1 MVLAFRGRNYRISI
15 AIDFGTARSGYA
27 YQFFEDNGAKDPIFR
42 NRWPDTNEFYPK
54 TPTEI
59 LFRPDGSVEAW
70 GHSARKRF
78 TQLRE
83 EASEKGY
90 VLIENFKTLL
100 HDGKDRDQDGPFI
113 MREGKKFSVMRLI
126 AEFLRRIKEVALKDI
141 AETLGGEGLLDE
153 NEIRWCLTV
162 PAVWREDSK
171 QIMSRA
177 AQLAGLIGEGTQEA
191 ERLLLVLE
199 PEAAAVHCQQVM
211 MRKNE
216 GGLESGKAI
225 MIVDAGGGTVD
236 TTVHE
241 VRLGEGLDELVPC
254 GGGLHGSKYVD
265 RNFREFLA
273 RKLCAEAMDEFETQW
288 PVEYAKLMSETWEN
302 IKCSYDADPNWR
314 SSIEMPRRLEK
325 ILETSFPEVLERLAN
340 VQGGDNTVIRLTYDV
355 MEAIFKSVVD
365 QLIGKVRNQFTALE
379 DRRCDILFLVGGFAE
394 SPVLKQRIQDEFGDR
409 VERIVIPDRP
419 GAAVLQGAAS
429 FGVNPGV
436 VIARRSRLTYG
447 TQSMMDFDEQLDHE
461 HGQRVSARE
470 RSRIFGTDFSLDGCR
485 NRFDI
490 FVAAGERV
498 PSNASVTRGYI
509 IPSNATELTIK
520 FLSTINPEVR
530 YINLEKDEITELSQV
545 DIRFPFESPDG
556 SPKPMNIE
564 VQFGQSQIIA
574 YVIDPISGNRER
586 CEFRFSYTY

>member
-1 MVLAFRGRNYRISI
+1 MTSSFRGRNYRIAI

-27 YQFFEDNGAKDPIFR
+27 YQFFEDKDAKDPIFR
-42 NRWPDTNEFYPK
+42 NKWPDTNEFYPK
-54 TPTEI
+54 TLTEI

-70 GHSARKRF
+70 GHTARKRF

-90 VLIENFKTLL
+90 ILIENFKTLL

-113 MREGKKFSVMRLI
+113 MREGKKFSVVKLI
-126 AEFLRRIKEVALKDI
+126 AEFLQRVKEVALNDI

-171 QIMSRA
+171 QIMRRA

-211 MRKNE
+211 MRQNQVA
-216 GGLESGKAI
+216 LESGKAI

-236 TTVHE
+236 ITVHE

-273 RKLCAEAMDEFETQW
+273 RKLCAEAMDEFEIQW

-302 IKCSYDADPNWR
+302 IKCSYDAAPNWR

-325 ILETSFPEVLERLAN
+325 ILETSFPEVLDRLAD
-340 VQGGDNTVIRLTYDV
+340 VQGGDNTVIRLTHDD

-379 DRRCDILFLVGGFAE
+379 DRHCDILFLVGGFAE

-409 VERIVIPDRP
+409 VERVIIPDRP

-436 VIARRSRLTYG
+436 VIARRSTLTYG
-447 TQSMMDFDEQLDHE
+447 KGCMSPFENGIDPEGKRIPKE
-461 HGQRVSARE
+461 VVSK
-470 RSRIFGTDFSLDGCR
+470 IFQQEEYCDYCNG
-485 NRFDI
+485 RFDI
-490 FVAAGERV
+490 FVAAGDRV
-498 PSNASVTRGYI
+498 PSDAIVTRSYQ
-509 IPSNATELTIK
+509 IPPNETELTVT
-520 FLSTINPEVR
+520 FLSTVNPKVR
-530 YINLEKDEITELSQV
+530 YVDEEGVTEIAQV
-545 DIRFPFESPDG
+545 DLRLPFAATGKSAKRME
-556 SPKPMNIE
+556 IE
-564 VQFGQSQIIA
+564 MQFGQSQIIA
-574 YVIDPISGNRER
+574 YAIDPISGNRER
-586 CEFRFSYTY
+586 CEFRFSTSY

>member
-1 MVLAFRGRNYRISI
+1 MVLGFRSKNYRIAI

-27 YQFFEDNGAKDPIFR
+27 YQFFEDKDAKDPIFR
-42 NRWPDTNEFYPK
+42 NKWPDTNEFYPK

-59 LFRPDGSVEAW
+59 LFRPDGAVEAW
-70 GHSARKRF
+70 GHTARKRF

-90 VLIENFKTLL
+90 ILIDNFKTLL

-113 MREGKKFSVMRLI
+113 MREGKKFSVMKLI
-126 AEFLRRIKEVALKDI
+126 AEFLKLVKEVALKDI

-211 MRKNE
+211 MRQNQAA
-216 GGLESGKAI
+216 LESGKTI

-236 TTVHE
+236 ITVHE

-273 RKLCAEAMDEFETQW
+273 RKLCAEAIDEFEAQW

-302 IKCSYDADPNWR
+302 IKCAYDATPNWR

-325 ILETSFPEVLERLAN
+325 ILETSFPEVLDQLAN
-340 VQGGDNTVIRLTYDV
+340 VQGGDNTVICLTHDD
-355 MEAIFKSVVD
+355 MEAIFKAIVD

-394 SPVLKQRIQDEFGDR
+394 SPVIKQRIQDELGDR
-409 VERIVIPDRP
+409 VERVIIPDRP

-436 VIARRSRLTYG
+436 VIARRSTLTYG
-447 TQSMMDFDEQLDHE
+447 KGCMSPFENGKDPEDKRIPKEI
-461 HGQRVSARE
+461 VSK
-470 RSRIFGTDFSLDGCR
+470 IFQQEEDCDYCN

-490 FVAAGERV
+490 FVAAGDR
-498 PSNASVTRGYI
+498 
-509 IPSNATELTIK
+509 IPSDAIVKRSYQIPPNETELTVT
-520 FLSTINPEVR
+520 FLSTANSKAR
-530 YINLEKDEITELSQV
+530 YVDEEGVTEIAQV
-545 DIRFPFESPDG
+545 DLRLPFEATSR
-556 SPKPMNIE
+556 SAKRIE
-564 VQFGQSQIIA
+564 IEMQFGQSQIIA
-574 YVIDPISGNRER
+574 YAIDPISGNRER
-586 CEFRFSYTY
+586 CEFRFSSSF

>member
-1 MVLAFRGRNYRISI
+1 MVLGFRSKNYRIAI

-27 YQFFEDNGAKDPIFR
+27 YQFFEDKDAKDPIFR
-42 NRWPDTNEFYPK
+42 NKWPDTNEFYPK

-70 GHSARKRF
+70 GHTARKRF

-90 VLIENFKTLL
+90 ILIENFKTLL
-100 HDGKDRDQDGPFI
+100 HDGKDWDKDGPFI
-113 MREGKKFSVMRLI
+113 MREGKKFSVMKLI
-126 AEFLRRIKEVALKDI
+126 AEFLKLVKEVALKDI

-153 NEIRWCLTV
+153 HEIRWCLTV

-216 GGLESGKAI
+216 SGLESGKTI

-236 TTVHE
+236 ITVHE
-241 VRLGEGLDELVPC
+241 VKLGEGLDELIPC

-273 RKLCAEAMDEFETQW
+273 RKLCAEAIDEFQAQW

-302 IKCSYDADPNWR
+302 IKCSYDAAPNWR

-325 ILETSFPEVLERLAN
+325 ILEESFPEVLDRLAN
-340 VQGGDNTVIRLTYDV
+340 VQGGDNTVIRLTHDD
-355 MEAIFKSVVD
+355 MEGIFKSVVD

-394 SPVLKQRIQDEFGDR
+394 SPVLKQRIQDEFEDK
-409 VERIVIPDRP
+409 VERVIIPDRP

-436 VIARRSRLTYG
+436 VIARRSTLTYG
-447 TQSMMDFDEQLDHE
+447 KGCMSPFENGKDPEDKRIPKEF
-461 HGQRVSARE
+461 VSKLFQQE
-470 RSRIFGTDFSLDGCR
+470 EYYDYCNG
-485 NRFDI
+485 RFDI
-490 FVAAGERV
+490 FVSAGDRV
-498 PSNASVTRGYI
+498 PSDAIVTRSYQ
-509 IPSNATELTIK
+509 IPPNETELTVT
-520 FLSTINPEVR
+520 FLSTANPKVR
-530 YINLEKDEITELSQV
+530 YVDEEGVTEIAQV
-545 DIRFPFESPDG
+545 DLRLPFAATGKSVKRME
-556 SPKPMNIE
+556 IE
-564 VQFGQSQIIA
+564 MQFGQSQIIA

-586 CEFRFSYTY
+586 CEFRFSSSH

>member
-1 MVLAFRGRNYRISI
+1 MTFRNRNYRIAI

-27 YQFFEDNGAKDPIFR
+27 YQFFEDKDAKDPIFR
-42 NRWPDTNEFYPK
+42 NKWPDTNEFYPK

-59 LFRPDGSVEAW
+59 LFRPDGAVEAW
-70 GHSARKRF
+70 GHTARKRF

-83 EASEKGY
+83 EAAEKGY
-90 VLIENFKTLL
+90 ILIENFKTLL
-100 HDGKDRDQDGPFI
+100 HDGKDRDKDGPFI
-113 MREGKKFSVMRLI
+113 MREGKKFSVMKLI
-126 AEFLRRIKEVALKDI
+126 AEFLKLVKEVALKDI

-216 GGLESGKAI
+216 GGLESGKTI

-236 TTVHE
+236 ITVHE
-241 VRLGEGLDELVPC
+241 VKLGEGLDELIPC

-273 RKLCAEAMDEFETQW
+273 RKLCAESVDEFQTQW

-302 IKCSYDADPNWR
+302 IKCAYDATPNWR

-325 ILETSFPEVLERLAN
+325 ILETSFPEVLDRLAN
-340 VQGGDNTVIRLTYDV
+340 VQGGDNTVIRLTHDD
-355 MEAIFKSVVD
+355 MEVIFKSVVD

-394 SPVLKQRIQDEFGDR
+394 SPVLKQRIQDEFDGK
-409 VERIVIPDRP
+409 VERVIIPDRP

-436 VIARRSRLTYG
+436 VIARRSTLTYG
-447 TQSMMDFDEQLDHE
+447 KGCMSPFENGKDPQDKRIPKEI
-461 HGQRVSARE
+461 VSRLFQQE
-470 RSRIFGTDFSLDGCR
+470 EDCDYCNG
-485 NRFDI
+485 RFDI
-490 FVAAGERV
+490 FVAAGDRV
-498 PSNASVTRGYI
+498 PSDAVVTRSYQ
-509 IPSNATELTIK
+509 IPPNETELTVT
-520 FLSTINPEVR
+520 FLSTANPKVR
-530 YINLEKDEITELSQV
+530 YVDEEGVTEIAQV
-545 DIRFPFESPDG
+545 DLRLPFAATGKSVKRME
-556 SPKPMNIE
+556 IE
-564 VQFGQSQIIA
+564 MQLGQSQIVA
-574 YVIDPISGNRER
+574 YAIDPISGNRER
-586 CEFRFSYTY
+586 CEFRFSTGY